1 MRKSRNPTFGRKTI
15 LVIALRLS
23 NNPAPVVEFESF
35 EAEDFVLG
43 ICGMKIKTRIMLRRD
58 PNAANNAAVCSLKKI
73 KINKHWIFMKNFHWK
88 NKMNA

>member
-1 MRKSRNPTFGRKTI
+1 MRKSRKPTFGRKTI

-58 PNAANNAAVCSLKKI
+58 PNAANNAAVCSLKK
-73 KINKHWIFMKNFHWK
+73 KLTFDMSNFHGK
-88 NKMNA
+88 NKTNA

>member
-1 MRKSRNPTFGRKTI
+1 MRKSRKPTFGRKTI

-58 PNAANNAAVCSLKKI
+58 PNAANNAAVCSLKKR
-73 KINKHWIFMKNFHWK
+73 KKKK
-88 NKMNA
+88 

>member
-1 MRKSRNPTFGRKTI
+1 MRKSRKPTFGRKTI

-58 PNAANNAAVCSLKKI
+58 PNAANNAAVCSLKNEK
-73 KINKHWIFMKNFHWK
+73 KSDKFDE
-88 NKMNA
+88 